1 MSTAIPP
8 VPSTSRVAR
17 ITRVRARRRPLAT
30 LAVLAVLAV
39 LALSGCGIRLE
50 TPPPVEP
57 SPDAV
62 EQVRGRTVADALA
75 LEAAA
80 GGALAVTTD
89 QAVAPLL
96 AQVADVST
104 RHAAALGGEYESGIV
119 DADSGP
125 SPTPSPTTAT
135 TTAQDVLALLGTT
148 TATARTDASTTDDGP
163 LARVVGSVAVA
174 RGDLALRLAI
184 ALGEDSPAPGVPDE
198 LVVPAE
204 VPPVV
209 GGPLAR
215 AHDEA
220 GFALE
225 VVAARG
231 AKDARPTVLAQAR
244 AQRTRAEQWAA
255 AAGISGTPDETRL
268 AQYALPADL
277 DAPAALAALVRGVH
291 AGIGQAAAAAL
302 AQVPAGA
309 REPYLDELRVAVERA
324 RAAGAP
330 VQAFPG
336 VPEQTDPT
344 PAATPDPA
352 ATS

>member
-1 MSTAIPP
+1 M
-8 VPSTSRVAR
+8 
-17 ITRVRARRRPLAT
+17 
-30 LAVLAVLAV
+30 
-39 LALSGCGIRLE
+39 
-50 TPPPVEP
+50 
-57 SPDAV
+57 
-62 EQVRGRTVADALA
+62 
-75 LEAAA
+75 
-80 GGALAVTTD
+80 
-89 QAVAPLL
+89 
-96 AQVADVST
+96 
-104 RHAAALGGEYESGIV
+104 
-119 DADSGP
+119 
-125 SPTPSPTTAT
+125 
-135 TTAQDVLALLGTT
+135 
-148 TATARTDASTTDDGP
+148 
-163 LARVVGSVAVA
+163 
-174 RGDLALRLAI
+174 
-184 ALGEDSPAPGVPDE
+184 
-198 LVVPAE
+198 PAE